1 MRRLIGGLLAVLLLA
16 APAWAYTEVYSWA
29 PVTGATSY
37 NVYKSVDS
45 GTTWTLV
52 ASPTTPTY
60 TYTGTET
67 GLTLFRVAACNA
79 QGCGLRAGDGF
90 FHNDGWIIPLAPGG
104 LQVQ

>member
-1 MRRLIGGLLAVLLLA
+1 MRYILALLLLLGIA
-16 APAWAYTEVYSWA
+16 TSAQAYTEVYTWA

-37 NVYKSVDS
+37 NVYKSVDN

-52 ASPTTPTY
+52 ASPTSPTY

-67 GLTLFRVAACNA
+67 GLTLFRVSACNSV
-79 QGCGLRAGDGF
+79 GCTVRSGDGF
-90 FHNDGWIIPLAPGG
+90 WHNDAWVPPVMPTG

>member
-1 MRRLIGGLLAVLLLA
+1 MRYILALLLLLGIA
-16 APAWAYTEVYSWA
+16 TSAQAYTEVYTWT
-29 PVTGATSY
+29 PVVGATSY

-52 ASPTTPTY
+52 ASPTTASY
-60 TYTGTET
+60 TYTGSET